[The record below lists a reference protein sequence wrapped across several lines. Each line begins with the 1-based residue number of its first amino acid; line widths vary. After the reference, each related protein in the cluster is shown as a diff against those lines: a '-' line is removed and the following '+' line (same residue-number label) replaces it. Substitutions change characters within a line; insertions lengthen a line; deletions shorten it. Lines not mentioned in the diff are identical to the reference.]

1 MVLLRGLT
9 KAGLGNFTDDKQ
21 FIELAAKYGFQSV
34 DLDVKSFVEAY
45 GLSEAKDIL
54 QSNDIQLGA
63 IGLPVEWR
71 KSSEEFSQDL
81 VYLASAAKA
90 AADLGCTRC
99 CTYIL
104 PSTDLKSAP
113 FMSLAIKRL
122 KICAEVLGSY
132 GIRLGLE
139 YVGPHHLRDTW
150 ENPFIWTQDET
161 LQLIEAIGLPNVGL
175 LLDSYHW
182 YTTGLTSEDLSNLNE
197 QQIVHV
203 HINDARD
210 LPVEELKDNDRL
222 YTGEGVIDLS
232 LFLKSIMSTG
242 YSGPI
247 AQEVLTPSH
256 PTESNE
262 ELLRRSKIG
271 FDNVFK
277 HL

>member
-81 VYLASAAKA
+81 VCLASVAKA

-182 YTTGLTSEDLSNLNE
+182 YTTGLTGEDLSNLNE

-256 PTESNE
+256 PIESNE